1 VGDPNNV
8 LQSLALATGMLG
20 MQVRVACPA
29 SHPVPE
35 LMLDRIAASG
45 VALEV
50 FDRPTAAVAGA
61 DAIYADVW
69 TSMGQE
75 LEAVQRRH
83 DFEGFTIDE
92 ALLEAASPDVIFLHC
107 LPAHRDEEVSA
118 AVIDGPR
125 SRVWEQAANRMHA
138 ARGALLWLL
147 EDEAP

>member
-1 VGDPNNV
+1 
-8 LQSLALATGMLG
+8 
-20 MQVRVACPA
+20 
-29 SHPVPE
+29 VPE

-92 ALLEAASPDVIFLHC
+92 ALLEAAGPDVIFLHC